1 MTIQKLKLAVIIPVY
16 NDWVGIPSLLEN
28 LDLQLRSINNLLD
41 IAVILV
47 DDGSSIPVDGYSLV
61 QHSCTLGL
69 EILRLGCNLG
79 HQRAIA
85 IGLSEIVSRSF
96 YDLILVLDGDG
107 EDRPSDAITLIKE
120 WQNHPNAVIVARRRE
135 RQEGLIFQIFYHVY
149 KIFFR
154 ALCGRSLDFGNFA
167 VLSHQSAMRLVYMP
181 ELWNHFAAS
190 VLRSRLPL
198 ISIPIAKGKRTN
210 GHSKM
215 NFVSLVNHGLS
226 AASVLIDVVFAR
238 ILILSCA
245 SAVLFIGAALYVL
258 HVRLYTIFAI
268 PGWASSMIGF
278 ALLGMF
284 QLLTLTFVISFL
296 TLSTRSSFQRPTI
309 LQARAYIESRKI
321 IYSCN

>member
-47 DDGSSIPVDGYSLV
+47 DDDSSIPVDGYSHV

-120 WQNHPNAVIVARRRE
+120 WQNHPNAVIVGDVE
-135 RQEGLIFQIFYHVY
+135 
-149 KIFFR
+149 
-154 ALCGRSLDFGNFA
+154 S
-167 VLSHQSAMRLVYMP
+167 
-181 ELWNHFAAS
+181 
-190 VLRSRLPL
+190 
-198 ISIPIAKGKRTN
+198 GKR
-210 GHSKM
+210 
-215 NFVSLVNHGLS
+215 
-226 AASVLIDVVFAR
+226 A
-238 ILILSCA
+238 
-245 SAVLFIGAALYVL
+245 
-258 HVRLYTIFAI
+258 
-268 PGWASSMIGF
+268 
-278 ALLGMF
+278 
-284 QLLTLTFVISFL
+284 
-296 TLSTRSSFQRPTI
+296 
-309 LQARAYIESRKI
+309 
-321 IYSCN
+321 